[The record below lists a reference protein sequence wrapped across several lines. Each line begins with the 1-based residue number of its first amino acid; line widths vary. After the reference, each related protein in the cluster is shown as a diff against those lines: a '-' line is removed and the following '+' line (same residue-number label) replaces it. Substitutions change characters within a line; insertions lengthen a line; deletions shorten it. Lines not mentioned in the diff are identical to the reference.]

1 MKKLLLSILAV
12 AALFV
17 SGTASAQEVDHEK
30 GYNFIGVKG
39 GAQMTLTHY
48 SLGDLITPQFG
59 IYAGRYFNQYVGA
72 RIDVTGYQNKGGFQ
86 ADRYD
91 FVNTDTPYDF
101 NACTGD
107 LDLLMNMTNIISP
120 NRACHAFNWNLLVGF
135 GVNYS
140 WINRVDKATN
150 WNPPTGAGATHI
162 PNYDEFKDVTDGFKY
177 YVGPEQCS
185 TKHAT
190 FNGRLGTQ
198 LEYNVA
204 KNFSVM
210 LEADANYKNDQYNL
224 KFNDTPDWQV
234 QAFVGLTYKFG
245 VKTKKVVAPAPEP
258 EPEPIV
264 TPTPAPEPPA
274 TCPGCGD
281 KYTDGNCPE
290 SEYGRCKDSRFC
302 KHSSTC
308 KCKMDKPEPLNE
320 TMFYEIRLSEPTAE
334 ATLNK
339 IVAWCNKYP
348 AKNITISGYA
358 DRGTGTPEL
367 NVGYAK
373 SRAEKV
379 AAVLQEKGIAA
390 SRMTV
395 NSYGDTVQP
404 FAENDKNRCVIVVG
418 E

>member
-17 SGTASAQEVDHEK
+17 SSTASAQEVDHEK

-59 IYAGRYFNQYVGA
+59 IYAGRYFNPYVGA

-91 FVNTDTPYDF
+91 FVGTDTPYKF
-101 NACTGD
+101 NACTAD
-107 LDLLMNMTNIISP
+107 LDLLMNMTNILNP
-120 NRACHAFNWNLLVGF
+120 NRACHAFNWNLLAGF

-140 WINRVDKATN
+140 WD
-150 WNPPTGAGATHI
+150 
-162 PNYDEFKDVTDGFKY
+162 YDEFKDATNSFKY
-177 YVGPEQCS
+177 YVGQEQCG

-198 LEYNVA
+198 LEYNLA

-234 QAFVGLTYKFG
+234 QAFVGLTYKFCM
-245 VKTKKVVAPAPEP
+245 KTKKVVAPAPEP

-264 TPTPAPEPPA
+264 TPAPAPEPPVA
-274 TCPGCGD
+274 CPGCGD

-290 SEYGRCKDSRFC
+290 SEYGRCKDSHFC

-339 IVAWCNKYP
+339 IVAWCNKYT

-358 DRGTGTPEL
+358 DRETGTPEL

-379 AAVLQEKGIAA
+379 AAALQEKGIAA

-404 FAENDKNRCVIVVG
+404 FEENDKNRCVIVLG

>member
-1 MKKLLLSILAV
+1 MKKILLSILAI

-17 SGTASAQEVDHEK
+17 GTTASAQEVDYEK
-30 GYNFIGVKG
+30 GYNFIGLKG

-48 SLGDLITPQFG
+48 NLGDLITPQFG

-72 RIDVTGYQNKGGFQ
+72 RVDITGYQNKGGFK

-91 FVNTDTPYDF
+91 YVNTDTPYKF
-101 NACTGD
+101 NACTAD
-107 LDLLMNMTNIISP
+107 LDLLMNMTNIINP
-120 NRACHAFNWNLLVGF
+120 NRACHAFNWNLLAGF

-140 WINRVDKATN
+140 WD
-150 WNPPTGAGATHI
+150 
-162 PNYDEFKDVTDGFKY
+162 YDEFKAATNSFKY
-177 YVGPEQCS
+177 YVGQEQCG
-185 TKHAT
+185 TKHST

-204 KNFSVM
+204 KNFSIM

-224 KFNDTPDWQV
+224 KFNDKVDWQI
-234 QAFVGLTYKFG
+234 QAFLGLTYKFG
-245 VKTKKVVAPAPEP
+245 MKTKKAPEP
-258 EPEPIV
+258 EPEPVI
-264 TPTPAPEPPA
+264 TPEPEPAPAPAPEPPA
-274 TCPGCGD
+274 LCPGCGD

-290 SEYGRCKDSRFC
+290 SEYAKCKGDRFC
-302 KHSSTC
+302 KHSDAC
-308 KCKMDKPEPLNE
+308 KCKQDKPEPLNE
-320 TMFYEIRLSEPTAE
+320 TMFYEIRLSEPDAE

-348 AKNITISGYA
+348 AKTISISGYA
-358 DRGTGTPEL
+358 DRGTGNPQI

-373 SRAEKV
+373 ARAEKV
-379 AAVLQEKGIAA
+379 AKALQEKGISAD
-390 SRMTV
+390 RMTV

-404 FAENDKNRCVIVVG
+404 YEENDKNRCVIVVG

>member
-1 MKKLLLSILAV
+1 MRKLLLSILAV

-17 SGTASAQEVDHEK
+17 SSTASAQEVDHEK

-72 RIDVTGYQNKGGFQ
+72 RIDVTGYQNKGGFK

-91 FVNTDTPYDF
+91 FVSTDTPYKF
-101 NACTGD
+101 NACTAD
-107 LDLLMNMTNIISP
+107 LDLLMNLTNIINP
-120 NRACHAFNWNLLVGF
+120 NRACHAFNWNLLAGF

-140 WINRVDKATN
+140 WD
-150 WNPPTGAGATHI
+150 
-162 PNYDEFKDVTDGFKY
+162 YDEFKAVTSGPNMNENCFHY
-177 YVGPEQCS
+177 YVGQEQCG

-198 LEYNVA
+198 LEYNLA

-224 KFNDTPDWQV
+224 KFNDKVDWQI
-234 QAFVGLTYKFG
+234 QAFLGLTYKFG
-245 VKTKKVVAPAPEP
+245 MKTKKAPVKEPEPVITPEP
-258 EPEPIV
+258 EPA
-264 TPTPAPEPPA
+264 PTPAPEPPA
-274 TCPGCGD
+274 LCPGCGD

-290 SEYGRCKDSRFC
+290 SEYAKCKGDRFC
-302 KHSSTC
+302 KHSDAC
-308 KCKMDKPEPLNE
+308 KCKQDKPEPLNE
-320 TMFYEIRLSEPTAE
+320 TMFYEIRLSEPEAE

-339 IVAWCNKYP
+339 IVAWCNKFP
-348 AKNITISGYA
+348 AKTITISGYA
-358 DRGTGTPEL
+358 DRGTGNPQI

-373 SRAEKV
+373 DRAEKV
-379 AAVLQEKGIAA
+379 AKALQEKGIAA

-404 FAENDKNRCVIVVG
+404 FEENDKNRCVIVVG

>member
-1 MKKLLLSILAV
+1 MAI

-17 SGTASAQEVDHEK
+17 GTTASAQEVDYEK
-30 GYNFIGVKG
+30 GYNFIGLKG

-48 SLGDLITPQFG
+48 NLGDLITPQFG

-72 RIDVTGYQNKGGFQ
+72 RVDITGYQNKGGFK

-91 FVNTDTPYDF
+91 YVNTDTPYKF
-101 NACTGD
+101 NACTAD
-107 LDLLMNMTNIISP
+107 LDLLMNLTNIINP
-120 NRACHAFNWNLLVGF
+120 NRACHAFNWNLLAGF

-140 WINRVDKATN
+140 WD
-150 WNPPTGAGATHI
+150 
-162 PNYDEFKDVTDGFKY
+162 YDEFKAATNSFKY
-177 YVGPEQCS
+177 YVGQEQCG
-185 TKHAT
+185 TKHST

-224 KFNDTPDWQV
+224 KFNNKPDWQV
-234 QAFVGLTYKFG
+234 QAFLGLTYKFG
-245 VKTKKVVAPAPEP
+245 MKTKKAPVKEPEPVITPEP
-258 EPEPIV
+258 EPAPA
-264 TPTPAPEPPA
+264 PAPEPPA
-274 TCPGCGD
+274 LCPGCGD

-290 SEYGRCKDSRFC
+290 SEYAKCKGDRFC
-302 KHSSTC
+302 KHSDAC
-308 KCKMDKPEPLNE
+308 KCKQDKPEPLNE
-320 TMFYEIRLSEPTAE
+320 TMFYEIRLSEPEAE

-339 IVAWCNKYP
+339 IVAWCNKFP
-348 AKNITISGYA
+348 AKTITISGYA
-358 DRGTGTPEL
+358 DRGTGNPQI

-373 SRAEKV
+373 ARAEKV
-379 AAVLQEKGIAA
+379 AKALQEKGISA

-404 FAENDKNRCVIVVG
+404 FEENDKNRCVIVVG